1 MLASTKNE
9 AIPQSLI
16 QGMLAKVP
24 IIAANVG
31 GIPEIIRHNQ
41 TGFLFD
47 IKKVEEIS
55 SLVLS
60 LLEDDKLVNRVTKS
74 AKAFIERNYNWKK
87 AENALLKLFSGK

>member
-1 MLASTKNE
+1 MLGHCEDVWQKLRGLDILMLASENE

-47 IKKVEEIS
+47 IKKIEEIS

-60 LLEDDKLVNRVTKS
+60 LIEDDKLVNRVQNQQ
-74 AKAFIERNYNWKK
+74 RH
-87 AENALLKLFSGK
+87 L